1 MKCPTEGRGNLE
13 SLPPVERQGIKLR
26 DGVAIPQSK
35 TLTQNCSCIKEL
47 QGQKW
52 RRDWEKGGPVTSP
65 NWGPAQGEAPRP
77 DTITDAFRQEP
88 SMAVVQEAQQAAY

>member
-1 MKCPTEGRGNLE
+1 MKYSTMVRGNLQ
-13 SLPPVERQGIKLR
+13 SPPPLEKQGIKWKG
-26 DGVAIPQSK
+26 GVVIPQSK